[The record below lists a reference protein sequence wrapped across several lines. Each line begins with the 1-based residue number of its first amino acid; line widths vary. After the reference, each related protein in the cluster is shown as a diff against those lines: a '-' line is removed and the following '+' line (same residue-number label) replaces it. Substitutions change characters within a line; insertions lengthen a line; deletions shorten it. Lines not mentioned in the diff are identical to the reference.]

1 MLLHKSLSLSN
12 CDIQFKKRDREDPFC
27 KFSGYASTF
36 GGVDTYGDTI
46 LPKAYEAVIQ
56 SIASGTAPMPKMFMN
71 HKSWDLPIG
80 KWTSLSTDEH
90 GLKAEGELTLGN
102 PQSQALK
109 ASLEHGT
116 VDGLSI
122 GFRLSP
128 GDVETINQDD
138 QKIRVIKNIS
148 ELVEVSV
155 VTFPADSEARVD
167 LSSVKSA
174 LELINDIRDFE
185 NFLRDAGGFSKSL
198 AKAVASQA
206 KRIFSHRDDEAALEE
221 LQQLPIEVRQLIAA
235 NLSHSLNL

>member
-12 CDIQFKKRDREDPFC
+12 CDIKFKPQDSEELFC

-36 GGVDTYGDTI
+36 NGIDSYGDTI
-46 LPKAYEAVIQ
+46 LPSAYDSVIK
-56 SIASGTAPMPKMFMN
+56 SISDGSMPMPKMFIN

-80 KWTSLSTDEH
+80 KWTSLSKDER

-102 PQSQALK
+102 PQSQAVK

-116 VDGLSI
+116 IDGLSI
-122 GFRLSP
+122 GFRLNTD
-128 GDVETINQDD
+128 DVEMIDQKD
-138 QKIRVIKNIS
+138 QKIRIIKNIS
-148 ELVEVSV
+148 DLVEVSV
-155 VTFPADSEARVD
+155 VTFPADAEARVD

-174 LELINDIRDFE
+174 LEMINDIRDFE

-198 AKAVASQA
+198 AKATASQA
-206 KRIFSHRDDEAALEE
+206 KRIFSHRDDEKALEE
-221 LQQLPIEVRQLIAA
+221 LQLPPEVRQLIAA

>member
-1 MLLHKSLSLSN
+1 MLLHKSLSLSD
-12 CDIQFKKRDREDPFC
+12 CDIQLKKRDREDPFC

-46 LPKAYEAVIQ
+46 LPSAYDTVMK
-56 SIASGTAPMPKMFMN
+56 SISEGSARMPKMFMN

-80 KWTSLSTDEH
+80 KWTSLSTDER

-116 VDGLSI
+116 IDGLSI
-122 GFRLSP
+122 GFRLNP
-128 GDVETINQDD
+128 DDVEMVEQKD

-155 VTFPADSEARVD
+155 VTFPADQEARVD
-167 LSSVKSA
+167 LNSVKTA

-198 AKAVASQA
+198 AKAVAGQA
-206 KRIFSHRDDEAALEE
+206 KRIFSHREDVIALDDLK
-221 LQQLPIEVRQLIAA
+221 LPDEVRQIIAA
-235 NLSHSLNL
+235 NFSHSQTL

>member
-12 CDIQFKKRDREDPFC
+12 CDIKLKPRNSEDPFC

-36 GGVDTYGDTI
+36 NGVDSYGDTI
-46 LPKAYEAVIQ
+46 LPSAYDSVIK
-56 SIASGTAPMPKMFMN
+56 SISDGSMPMPKMFIN

-80 KWTSLSTDEH
+80 KWTSLSKDEH

-102 PQSQALK
+102 PQSQAVK

-116 VDGLSI
+116 IDGLSI
-122 GFRLSP
+122 GFRLNP
-128 GDVETINQDD
+128 DDVEMTEQDD
-138 QKIRVIKNIS
+138 QKIRVIKNIAD
-148 ELVEVSV
+148 LVEVSV
-155 VTFPADSEARVD
+155 VTFPADAEARVD

-174 LELINDIRDFE
+174 LEMINDIRDFE

-198 AKAVASQA
+198 AKATASHA
-206 KRIFSHRDDEAALEE
+206 KRIFAHRDDEIALED
-221 LQQLPIEVRQLIAA
+221 LQLPLEVRQLIAA